1 MTFFDPRI
9 ICNVTDGSAKEIL
22 NESLLFHESLHG
34 STGIQDSSLES
45 AFQETDNPGI
55 TYYLENNIFG
65 GQLIYLHDVSS
76 DPEPM
81 QCPQ

>member
-9 ICNVTDGSAKEIL
+9 ICNVADGGAKELL

-34 STGIQDSSLES
+34 SMGIQDPALES

-55 TYYLENNIFG
+55 TYYLENDILG
-65 GQLIYLHDVSS
+65 GNTIYLHDVST
-76 DPEPM
+76 DQEPM